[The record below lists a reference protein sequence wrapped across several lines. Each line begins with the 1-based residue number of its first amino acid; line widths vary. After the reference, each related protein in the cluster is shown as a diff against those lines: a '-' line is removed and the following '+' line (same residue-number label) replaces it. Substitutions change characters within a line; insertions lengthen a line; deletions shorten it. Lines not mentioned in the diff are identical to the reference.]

1 MEERKGVEATL
12 EAQRNLQTSR
22 PVSPSMTSDS
32 ESSGSASIDY
42 GPGDST
48 TAPSPAASTN
58 NVSRSHSGPSD
69 VSKHTEQTSAEA
81 TPGPMSKRDA
91 LLQGILERQRTLHG
105 EYGRCVG
112 VLLCCVDVLLTCVDV
127 LLTCVD
133 VLLTCVD
140 VLLTCVLATEL
151 TARVEEVREQN
162 ISLHKEKQ
170 TLGLYLRNLKAKPA

>member
-127 LLTCVD
+127 LLTCV
-133 VLLTCVD
+133 
-140 VLLTCVLATEL
+140 LATEL